1 MQPTHQKHPSL
12 SKPNFGNFARNEC
25 AFMGTTCDKI
35 KQLAFQLT
43 KILSN
48 TYKIAYIDADHKSVD
63 IPILKESALSNG
75 AFMEYTDKI
84 THHRFET
91 YAKQDIYQYR
101 VQCNEADL
109 VLVNGNH
116 FEAKRQILVIDPK
129 KFTSLEKKVKKLT
142 DVAAIILLEENQVM
156 PNFLCEQLPHIT
168 ILPRFLWSET
178 DKMADF
184 FLQNVLST
192 PPPLYGLVLAGG
204 KSQRMGHDKGQINYH
219 GKPQRE
225 YMSDLLAA
233 FCQETYLSCR
243 PEQMQDIPK
252 NYTALPDSFSDL
264 GPYGAILSA
273 FRHRPNVAWF
283 VVACDLPLLDA
294 DALQQL
300 IENRNPSKIATAFN
314 SPDNEFPEPL
324 ITIWEPKSYMILL
337 QFLAQGF
344 SCPRKVLINNE
355 IQLINSHHTK
365 ALTNVNDATEYA
377 RIQSLISKIPISNP

>member
-1 MQPTHQKHPSL
+1 
-12 SKPNFGNFARNEC
+12 
-25 AFMGTTCDKI
+25 
-35 KQLAFQLT
+35 
-43 KILSN
+43 
-48 TYKIAYIDADHKSVD
+48 
-63 IPILKESALSNG
+63 
-75 AFMEYTDKI
+75 
-84 THHRFET
+84 
-91 YAKQDIYQYR
+91 
-101 VQCNEADL
+101 
-109 VLVNGNH
+109 
-116 FEAKRQILVIDPK
+116 
-129 KFTSLEKKVKKLT
+129 
-142 DVAAIILLEENQVM
+142 
-156 PNFLCEQLPHIT
+156 
-168 ILPRFLWSET
+168 
-178 DKMADF
+178 
-184 FLQNVLST
+184 
-192 PPPLYGLVLAGG
+192 
-204 KSQRMGHDKGQINYH
+204 
-219 GKPQRE
+219 
-225 YMSDLLAA
+225 MSDLLAA

-243 PEQMQDIPK
+243 PEQIQDIPK

>member
-1 MQPTHQKHPSL
+1 
-12 SKPNFGNFARNEC
+12 
-25 AFMGTTCDKI
+25 
-35 KQLAFQLT
+35 
-43 KILSN
+43 
-48 TYKIAYIDADHKSVD
+48 VD

-84 THHRFET
+84 THHRFDT
-91 YAKQDIYQYR
+91 HAKQDIYQYR

-377 RIQSLISKIPISNP
+377 RIQSLISKTPISNP